1 MSVSGSD
8 DPDPAA
14 PSPGDGAAGAVSRG
28 GGRRGGQPGK
38 APAGAPGPGF
48 ALLLTLS
55 MAQFMV
61 VLDFTIVNV
70 ALPSIQDGLHV
81 ATTTLQWVIS
91 AYAVAFGGFLLLGGR
106 LADAYGRARLYRI
119 GLVVFVAA
127 SIAGGLAVEPVLL
140 ITSRVV
146 QGIGAAMLAPAGLSL
161 LVLSYPDQRERSRA
175 LGVYGAIVSTGFAA
189 GAVLGGLLAEVTW
202 RLVFFVNV
210 PVGVVLLVASMRLL
224 PADPPPSRG
233 QLDAP
238 GAITVTAGVALL
250 VFAIARAGDTLR
262 ATQPAL
268 LAGAAIVL
276 LGLFVV
282 RERAARAPILD
293 PDLLKDRGILGANLA
308 FIMVGAFS
316 AGQVLLVTLYL
327 QEGRGLSPLLTGLC
341 FVPQAA
347 GAFALAGPASR
358 LVPSLGP
365 RRALAAG
372 LSLALLA
379 LAGGAAAVLA
389 GWLPALLAAMFV
401 LGVGNRLTQV
411 SATLAGTQGPVAA
424 RSEGTASAL
433 LTATR
438 QCGSA
443 LGVAILS
450 ATLVAVHG
458 GTGHRTEVAMLV
470 AAGFALVGLLATR
483 ILPPGP
489 PHPHAPKPHHLFHH
503 RAGGLP

>member
-1 MSVSGSD
+1 MSVSGSG
-8 DPDPAA
+8 DPVPAA
-14 PSPGDGAAGAVSRG
+14 PS
-28 GGRRGGQPGK
+28 
-38 APAGAPGPGF
+38 PGF

-119 GLVVFVAA
+119 GMVVFVAA

-146 QGIGAAMLAPAGLSL
+146 QGIGAALLAPAGLSL
-161 LVLSYPDQRERSRA
+161 LVISYPDQQERSRA
-175 LGVYGAIVSTGFAA
+175 LGVYGAIVSTGFAS

-224 PADPPPSRG
+224 PPDPPPSRG
-233 QLDAP
+233 QLDVP

-262 ATQPAL
+262 VTQPAL
-268 LAGAAIVL
+268 LGGAAIVL

-293 PDLLKDRGILGANLA
+293 LNLLKDRGILGSNLA
-308 FIMVGAFS
+308 FIAVGAFS

-347 GAFALAGPASR
+347 GAFALAGPAGR
-358 LVPSLGP
+358 VVPALGP
-365 RRALAAG
+365 RRALAVG
-372 LSLALLA
+372 LALALLA

-389 GWLPALLAAMFV
+389 DWLPALLAAMFV

-443 LGVAILS
+443 IGVAILS

-458 GTGHRTEVAMLV
+458 GTAHRTEVAMFV
-470 AAGFALVGLLATR
+470 AAGFALAGLLATR
-483 ILPPGP
+483 VLPPGP
-489 PHPHAPKPHHLFHH
+489 AHPHAPKSHHLFRH